1 MIKQYLTEFEQ
12 ILHTIDTNINT
23 LQTASSPSP
32 DLSTT
37 IKQTN
42 QYISSASLLLAK
54 IHEDESHYQHNNLL
68 EKKYNELNQR
78 RKQLTDLTRQ
88 INLNRLNKQNNHN
101 EFHIKEDENDL
112 NLLSNYNEA
121 LLQDSLR
128 NLKEIDLNLGN
139 TAINLHQ
146 QGEQL
151 NNANMHLERG
161 IKTMEENNRML
172 FGISC
177 SKKCQKIMLV
187 IINVLLFSIIVL
199 ILVIKMLK

>member
-32 DLSTT
+32 DLSAT

-54 IHEDESHYQHNNLL
+54 IHEDESHYQQNNLL

-88 INLNRLNKQNNHN
+88 INLNRLNKQNKHN

-161 IKTMEENNRML
+161 IKTMEDNNRIL